1 MGQIQRYQN
10 NVMYSEPYGA
20 PGPQAQ
26 NEMSGREQLNQVLD
40 ILQRGKWIIVATFV
54 VAIGVSIAY
63 VYMQDPSYQATSL
76 VMLSNDRSS
85 QQSSQMQMLQ
95 MANPNSQW
103 GRSTE
108 SELLLLRNSQ
118 ELPLQVVDR
127 IRQLPDEYDRQL
139 RPLTVSASGDSLTDQ
154 QLARRIS
161 ARVRFGS
168 SGSLIQI
175 HAVTPSQGNAPLL
188 SNLFATEYVEFT
200 KEISRSSLVA
210 SREFLEQQLDDQEQ
224 ELDAIE
230 QRIANALREKG
241 TTSVDAEGSALLS
254 KISQMEAQR
263 DRVEIELQR
272 RQATVD
278 ALRSNLEEIRPQLAQ
293 SIGSTV
299 SQEIDAVQ
307 QKLADLKA
315 QRQLS
320 MLNNPEW
327 EDPNTRPE
335 LRTTNRQI
343 RMLQDKLAELSENYV
358 GEMISSEGTRADSS
372 MASEGLSRAVS
383 LKQQIATEQIAMT
396 GLQAE
401 QEAVTEQI
409 ERYQAELESVPGES
423 IQMQKLQRER
433 ERVAR
438 MYDFI
443 TQRLQE
449 IRIREQ
455 GEQGY
460 ASVIAQA
467 TSVSPTQPG
476 GERTL
481 ILGAFFG
488 LMLGMGLALLRY
500 KMDSRIYKPDQVE
513 QMGFETTIVPD
524 IAGLVGSGKDGTALV
539 ERNGKQLPASL
550 VTVHDAS
557 SHATEAY
564 RQLRTNI
571 QFGLNEEG
579 SNVVVVTSPGVG
591 EGKST
596 TAANL
601 AVAFAQ
607 AGYRTLLMD
616 GDMRRP
622 QVHRLMGRSLE
633 PGLFQLLQGDLS
645 ISPARLETHIG
656 NLFAI
661 PAGRLA
667 GGSAAEVTGGRNM
680 RTLVSSLR
688 DHFDIII
695 IDTPP
700 TLAVAEA
707 RQLAPK
713 ADATLMVVRAGSTRE
728 NELGF
733 AIEQLER
740 VGARVMG
747 VVLNGFDM
755 SMAYGYEYRYQQ
767 YVHYGTEDAD
777 MEDAD
782 VEEAGTAQPEAT

>member
-10 NVMYSEPYGA
+10 NVMYSEPYGS
-20 PGPQAQ
+20 PGAQMQ

-40 ILQRGKWIIVATFV
+40 ILQRGKWIILSTLLLAM
-54 VAIGVSIAY
+54 ALSIGY
-63 VYMQDPSYQATSL
+63 VYMQEPAYRATSL
-76 VMLSNDRSS
+76 VMLSNEQPS
-85 QQSSQMQMLQ
+85 QSSQMQMLQ

-103 GRSTE
+103 GRSTD

-118 ELPLQVVDR
+118 QLPLQVVDR
-127 IRQLPDEYDRQL
+127 IRQLPDEYNQTL
-139 RPLTVSASGDSLTDQ
+139 QPLTTTASGDSLSDQ

-161 ARVRFGS
+161 SRVSFGS
-168 SGSLIQI
+168 SGSMIQI
-175 HAVTPSQGNAPLL
+175 NAVTSNQTNAPLL
-188 SNLFATEYVEFT
+188 ANMFANEYVEFT

-210 SREFLEQQLDDQEQ
+210 SREFLENQLDEQER

-254 KISQMEAQR
+254 KLSQMEAQR
-263 DRVEIELQR
+263 DRVDIELQR
-272 RQATVD
+272 RQATVE
-278 ALRSNLEEIRPQLAQ
+278 ALRNNLEEIRPQLAK

-299 SQEIDAVQ
+299 SQEIELVQ

-315 QRQLS
+315 QRQTAI
-320 MLNNPEW
+320 LNNPEW
-327 EDPNTRPE
+327 ENPE
-335 LRTTNRQI
+335 EVPALSNTNRQI
-343 RMLQDKLAELSENYV
+343 RVLQERVAELSEAYV
-358 GEMISSEGTRADSS
+358 AEMVSSEGTRADSS
-372 MASEGLSRAVS
+372 LASEGLSRAVS

-396 GLQAE
+396 GLRAE
-401 QEAVTEQI
+401 REAITEQL
-409 ERYQAELESVPGES
+409 EGYQTEMESVPGES
-423 IQMQKLQRER
+423 IQMQKMQRER

-460 ASVIAQA
+460 ANIIARA
-467 TSVSPTQPG
+467 TSVSATQPG

-513 QMGFETTIVPD
+513 RLGLETTIVPD
-524 IAGLVGSGKDGTALV
+524 IKGLTASKNGKALV
-539 ERNGKQLPASL
+539 ERNGKKLPANL
-550 VTVHDAS
+550 VTVHNAS

-571 QFGLNEEG
+571 QFGLNQDS
-579 SNVVVVTSPGVG
+579 SNVLVVTSPGIG

-607 AGYRTLLMD
+607 AGYRTLLLD

-645 ISPARLETHIG
+645 INPSQLKTHID

-680 RTLVSSLR
+680 RKLVSSLR
-688 DHFDIII
+688 DHFDMII

-707 RQLAPK
+707 RQIAPK
-713 ADATLMVVRAGSTRE
+713 ADATLMVARAGNTRE
-728 NELGF
+728 NELSF
-733 AIEQLER
+733 AVEQLER

-755 SMAYGYEYRYQQ
+755 SMAYGYEYRYQGYTQ
-767 YVHYGTEDAD
+767 YETE
-777 MEDAD
+777 EP
-782 VEEAGTAQPEAT
+782 EEA

>member
-10 NVMYSEPYGA
+10 NVIYGDTYGA
-20 PGPQAQ
+20 PGAQTQ
-26 NEMSGREQLNQVLD
+26 NEMSGREQFNQVLD
-40 ILQRGKWIIVATFV
+40 ILQRGKWIIVSTFLI
-54 VAIGVSIAY
+54 AIGLSIAY

-76 VMLSNDRSS
+76 VMLSNEGPS
-85 QQSSQMQMLQ
+85 QQSSQMQMFQ

-118 ELPLQVVDR
+118 ELPLQVVNR
-127 IRQLPDEYDRQL
+127 IRELPAEYNEQLK
-139 RPLTVSASGDSLTDQ
+139 PLTVTERGDSLGDQ

-161 ARVRFGS
+161 SQVRFGS
-168 SGSLIQI
+168 SGSMIQI
-175 HAVTPSQGNAPLL
+175 NAVTPSRSNAPLL
-188 SNLFATEYVEFT
+188 ANLFAREYVEFT

-210 SREFLEQQLDDQEQ
+210 SREFLEQQLDEQER

-254 KISQMEAQR
+254 KVSQMESGL

-278 ALRSNLEEIRPQLAQ
+278 ALRANLEEIRPQLAR

-299 SQEIDAVQ
+299 SQEIELVQ
-307 QKLADLKA
+307 QKLADLKS
-315 QRQLS
+315 QRQLT

-327 EDPNTRPE
+327 ENPEDRPE
-335 LRTTNRQI
+335 LSNVNRQI
-343 RMLQDKLAELSENYV
+343 QMLQTKLAELSENYV

-372 MASEGLSRAVS
+372 LASEGLSRAVS

-396 GLQAE
+396 GLRAE
-401 QEAVTEQI
+401 REAMTEQI
-409 ERYQAELESVPGES
+409 QRYQTELESVPGES
-423 IQMQKLQRER
+423 IEMQKLQRER

-460 ASVIAQA
+460 ANVIAQA

-488 LMLGMGLALLRY
+488 LMLGVGLALLRY

-513 QMGFETTIVPD
+513 RMGLETTIVPD
-524 IAGLVGSGKDGTALV
+524 IKGLAASSRKGKALI

-550 VTVHDAS
+550 VTVHDGS

-571 QFGLNEEG
+571 QFGLNEDA
-579 SNVVVVTSPGVG
+579 SNVLVVTSPGVG

-601 AVAFAQ
+601 AVAFAH
-607 AGYRTLLMD
+607 AGYRTLLLD

-622 QVHRLMGRSLE
+622 QVHRLLGRSLE
-633 PGLFQLLQGDLS
+633 PGLYQLLQGDLS
-645 ISPARLETHIG
+645 INPSRLKTHID

-680 RTLVSSLR
+680 RNLINSLR
-688 DHFDIII
+688 DHFDMII

-713 ADATLMVVRAGSTRE
+713 ADATLMVVRSGNTRE

-733 AIEQLER
+733 AVEQLER

-755 SMAYGYEYRYQQ
+755 SMAYGYEYRYQRYAQ
-767 YVHYGTEDAD
+767 YETE
-777 MEDAD
+777 ESET
-782 VEEAGTAQPEAT
+782 VEPETA

>member
-1 MGQIQRYQN
+1 
-10 NVMYSEPYGA
+10 
-20 PGPQAQ
+20 
-26 NEMSGREQLNQVLD
+26 
-40 ILQRGKWIIVATFV
+40 
-54 VAIGVSIAY
+54 
-63 VYMQDPSYQATSL
+63 
-76 VMLSNDRSS
+76 
-85 QQSSQMQMLQ
+85 
-95 MANPNSQW
+95 
-103 GRSTE
+103 
-108 SELLLLRNSQ
+108 
-118 ELPLQVVDR
+118 
-127 IRQLPDEYDRQL
+127 
-139 RPLTVSASGDSLTDQ
+139 
-154 QLARRIS
+154 
-161 ARVRFGS
+161 
-168 SGSLIQI
+168 
-175 HAVTPSQGNAPLL
+175 
-188 SNLFATEYVEFT
+188 
-200 KEISRSSLVA
+200 
-210 SREFLEQQLDDQEQ
+210 
-224 ELDAIE
+224 
-230 QRIANALREKG
+230 
-241 TTSVDAEGSALLS
+241 
-254 KISQMEAQR
+254 
-263 DRVEIELQR
+263 
-272 RQATVD
+272 
-278 ALRSNLEEIRPQLAQ
+278 
-293 SIGSTV
+293 
-299 SQEIDAVQ
+299 
-307 QKLADLKA
+307 
-315 QRQLS
+315 
-320 MLNNPEW
+320 
-327 EDPNTRPE
+327 
-335 LRTTNRQI
+335 
-343 RMLQDKLAELSENYV
+343 
-358 GEMISSEGTRADSS
+358 
-372 MASEGLSRAVS
+372 
-383 LKQQIATEQIAMT
+383 
-396 GLQAE
+396 
-401 QEAVTEQI
+401 
-409 ERYQAELESVPGES
+409 
-423 IQMQKLQRER
+423 
-433 ERVAR
+433 
-438 MYDFI
+438 
-443 TQRLQE
+443 
-449 IRIREQ
+449 
-455 GEQGY
+455 
-460 ASVIAQA
+460 
-467 TSVSPTQPG
+467 
-476 GERTL
+476 
-481 ILGAFFG
+481 
-488 LMLGMGLALLRY
+488 MLGMGLALLRY

-524 IAGLVGSGKDGTALV
+524 IKGLVGSGNDGTALV

-645 ISPARLETHIG
+645 ISPSRLETHIG

-777 MEDAD
+777 VEDAD
-782 VEEAGTAQPEAT
+782 VAEAGTAQPDTT

>member
-1 MGQIQRYQN
+1 MGHIQRYQN
-10 NVMYSEPYGA
+10 NVIYSEPYGA
-20 PGPQAQ
+20 SGTQVPDGL
-26 NEMSGREQLNQVLD
+26 SGREQLNQVLD
-40 ILQRGKWIIVATFV
+40 ILQRGKWIIITTFLI
-54 VAIGVSIAY
+54 AIGLSVAY
-63 VYMQDPSYQATSL
+63 VYMQEPAYQATSL
-76 VMLSNDRSS
+76 VMLSNDQPSS
-85 QQSSQMQMLQ
+85 QSSQMQMLQ

-118 ELPLQVVDR
+118 ELPMQVVNR
-127 IRQLPDEYDRQL
+127 IRELPPEYNQQL
-139 RPLTVSASGDSLTDQ
+139 RPLAVTEMGDSLSDQ
-154 QLARRIS
+154 QLAQRIS
-161 ARVRFGS
+161 SRVRFGS
-168 SGSLIQI
+168 SGSMIQI
-175 HAVTPSQGNAPLL
+175 NAVTPSQSNAPLL
-188 SNLFATEYVEFT
+188 ANLFAEEYVEFT

-210 SREFLEQQLDDQEQ
+210 SRDFLEQQLNEQEQ

-254 KISQMEAQR
+254 KVGQMEAQR

-278 ALRSNLEEIRPQLAQ
+278 ALRANLEEIRPQLAQ

-315 QRQLS
+315 QRQLT

-327 EDPNTRPE
+327 ENPDERPE
-335 LRTTNRQI
+335 LSNINRQI
-343 RMLQDKLAELSENYV
+343 QMLQAKLAELSESYV

-372 MASEGLSRAVS
+372 LASEGLSRAVS

-396 GLQAE
+396 GLRAE
-401 QEAVTEQI
+401 REAITEQI
-409 ERYQAELESVPGES
+409 ERYQSELESVPGES

-460 ASVIAQA
+460 ANVIAQA

-513 QMGFETTIVPD
+513 RMGLDTTIVPD
-524 IAGLVGSGKDGTALV
+524 IKGLVSSGKEGKALI

-550 VTVHDAS
+550 VTVHDS
-557 SHATEAY
+557 TSHATEAY

-571 QFGLNEEG
+571 QFGLNEDS
-579 SNVVVVTSPGVG
+579 SNVLVVTSPGIG

-607 AGYRTLLMD
+607 AGYRTLLLD

-633 PGLFQLLQGDLS
+633 PGLYQLLQGDLS
-645 ISPARLETHIG
+645 INPSRLATHID

-680 RTLVSSLR
+680 RNLVSSLR
-688 DHFDIII
+688 DHFDMII

-713 ADATLMVVRAGSTRE
+713 ADATLMVARAGGTRE
-728 NELGF
+728 NELQF

-755 SMAYGYEYRYQQ
+755 KMAYGYDYRYQSYMQ
-767 YVHYGTEDAD
+767 YGAEEPET
-777 MEDAD
+777 
-782 VEEAGTAQPEAT
+782 VESEMS